1 MKDLSKAKYGLIT
14 IDIHSSNRGNRLIE
28 YAVKKMLGL
37 PDPLVQISA
46 FHVPHAASLEQMNKM
61 DFVLIPGATIL
72 AKDKNQGLAL
82 DYLDK
87 IKVPR
92 FCVASGGW
100 KPHFPINEFALKHID
115 GPVGVRDLDTIEEC
129 KRLGKDYVF
138 TGCPTAFLDSSGP
151 TSTDKFIIIGYGR
164 KQVPDQK
171 ILFEKV
177 KNYHKL
183 PLVSAIQEPSFEK
196 PIAKV
201 LNTNIFSYD
210 NPEDVYKKYSKC
222 QMVVTGRLH
231 GVLPALSQN
240 KPVVFFG
247 NKKDSRFGLLSYLQ
261 IPINDVTM
269 NYDKK
274 LVTYAKTYRPKIEEL
289 KLNLAE
295 WRKSTIETLY

>member
-1 MKDLSKAKYGLIT
+1 MKDLSKAKYGMIT

-28 YAVKKMLGL
+28 FAVKTMLGL
-37 PDPLVQISA
+37 PEPLVQISA
-46 FHVPHAASLEQMNKM
+46 FHVPHPASLDQMNEM

-87 IKVPR
+87 IKVPK

-100 KPHFPINEFALKHID
+100 KPNFKINEFAINNID

-129 KRLGKDYVF
+129 KRLNKDYIF
-138 TGCPTAFLDSSGP
+138 TGCPTAFLDSYGP
-151 TSTDKFIIIGYGR
+151 TSKDKFIIIGYGR

-171 ILFEKV
+171 ILFESVRKCH
-177 KNYHKL
+177 NMTL
-183 PLVSAIQEPSFEK
+183 LSAIQEPSFEK
-196 PIAKV
+196 PIAKS
-201 LNTNIFSYD
+201 LNTSFFTYD
-210 NPEDVYKKYSKC
+210 DPSEVYKKYSEAT
-222 QMVVTGRLH
+222 MVVTGRLH

-247 NKKDSRFGLLSYLQ
+247 NKNDSRFGLLSYLQ

-269 NYDKK
+269 KYGNKF
-274 LVTYAKTYRPKIEEL
+274 VTYADKYRPKIEEL
-289 KLNLAE
+289 KLNLFE
-295 WRKSTIETLY
+295 WRKRTIETLY